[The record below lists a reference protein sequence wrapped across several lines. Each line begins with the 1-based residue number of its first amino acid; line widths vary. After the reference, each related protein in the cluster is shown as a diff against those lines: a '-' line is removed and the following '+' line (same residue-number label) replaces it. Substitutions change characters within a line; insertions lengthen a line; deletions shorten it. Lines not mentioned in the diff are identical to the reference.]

1 VTDRIL
7 TFLDDTHFATI
18 STLDADGSP
27 RQALI
32 WYTLDGDEIVIN
44 SRVGRIWPTNLLR
57 DPRIAMAVTD
67 QRDGYRWVGMQGT
80 VRAVTDQATAQ
91 ADIAGM
97 ARRYHAGEPGVA
109 DRLIATRFSQQERIS
124 FRFTVGTVHDHL
136 DD

>member
-1 VTDRIL
+1 MTDRIL

-18 STLDADGSP
+18 STLDPDGSP

-32 WYTLDGDEIVIN
+32 WYTLEGDEIVIN
-44 SRVGRIWPTNLLR
+44 SRLGRIWPTNLLR

-67 QRDGYRWVGMQGT
+67 RHDGYRWVGLMGI

-97 ARRYHAGEPGVA
+97 ARRYHADEPGAA
-109 DRLIATRFSQQERIS
+109 DRLIAERFSQQQRIS
-124 FRFTVGTVHDHL
+124 FRFTVGKVHDHL